1 MKKNVTK
8 FATPSILLSL
18 NKSCRLWE
26 QIFRHFFCELKGKPM
41 PIMIGLKAKQ
51 LPNHRDADMVVSP
64 GQSHRPLTKP
74 KPHAGFG
81 GFGWSLRR
89 SISLS
94 AGQEIGTQS
103 RTGPSSDR

>member
-1 MKKNVTK
+1 
-8 FATPSILLSL
+8 
-18 NKSCRLWE
+18 
-26 QIFRHFFCELKGKPM
+26 M

-94 AGQEIGTQS
+94 AGQEKGTQS
-103 RTGPSSDR
+103 RTGLSSNRNIETATRTDINICIIDG

>member
-1 MKKNVTK
+1 
-8 FATPSILLSL
+8 
-18 NKSCRLWE
+18 
-26 QIFRHFFCELKGKPM
+26 M

>member
-8 FATPSILLSL
+8 FAKPSILLSL
-18 NKSCRLWE
+18 KKSCRLWE

-64 GQSHRPLTKP
+64 GQSHQPLTKV
-74 KPHAGFG
+74 KTHTG
-81 GFGWSLRR
+81 GRKFQTAVSR
-89 SISLS
+89 SVFMS
-94 AGQEIGTQS
+94 AGQEIDTQS
-103 RTGPSSDR
+103 RTGLGLDR